1 MEVDGNKEKG
11 ANKETIEGNQIAPK
25 IEEGLLCETFFF
37 VWFLFKLNL
46 PPPPPP
52 RPPSSFIMQ
61 P

>member
-25 IEEGLLCETFFF
+25 IEEGLLSATFILG
-37 VWFLFKLNL
+37 WLFYKFHLH
-46 PPPPPP
+46 PPPPP